1 MSEVSDDPFELVEA
15 PANDPQQSPQRMKRL
30 RVLWGIL
37 VLIATLVG
45 DFGVPSLHLG
55 PDWLGCVSIGLWLA
69 QYIALWLL
77 IHSYVASKLT
87 RVLLGLILPLCIS
100 LFVIVGTG
108 IAWPP
113 GIPIRF
119 VAIIMVGS
127 LGIYSLAGWLLSRML
142 RRSDF
147 YWISKTTVNSG
158 QYSIRLMLGAMIVSA
173 MVAMAAKWLRFR
185 PVGSGISYS
194 FMDFLAIGIWF
205 MWLAIGIMLLAFF
218 QIGAV
223 RSRSRLYY
231 RRLFTFVLLAGPL
244 VFQTVGLMLISIGA
258 AFSMHHRLEFYLM
271 AYAIEAGIVVGIA
284 SVIPL
289 LPSRHDSELAD

>member
-1 MSEVSDDPFELVEA
+1 
-15 PANDPQQSPQRMKRL
+15 
-30 RVLWGIL
+30 
-37 VLIATLVG
+37 
-45 DFGVPSLHLG
+45 
-55 PDWLGCVSIGLWLA
+55 
-69 QYIALWLL
+69 
-77 IHSYVASKLT
+77 
-87 RVLLGLILPLCIS
+87 
-100 LFVIVGTG
+100 
-108 IAWPP
+108 
-113 GIPIRF
+113 
-119 VAIIMVGS
+119 MVGS
-127 LGIYSLAGWLLSRML
+127 LGIYSLAGWLLSRIL

-173 MVAMAAKWLRFR
+173 MVAMAAKGLRFR